1 MAQARQYTGVFE
13 GIDFPDYEYQ
23 HYPLM
28 MTKKG
33 EGSKTV
39 ENEDEEAEAA
49 NDGYVAPKVG
59 KPKSMTEGEV
69 EVLENRASDA
79 EARAADLEK
88 QLAVA
93 KAALAAKAQPAATP
107 AAPVKAVPTPAP
119 TPAK

>member
-33 EGSKTV
+33 EGSKIV
-39 ENEDEEAEAA
+39 ENEEEEAEAA
-49 NDGYVAPKVG
+49 ADGYVSPKVG

-69 EVLENRASDA
+69 EVLENRASEA
-79 EARAADLEK
+79 EAKAADLQK
-88 QLAVA
+88 QLDEA
-93 KAALAAKAQPAATP
+93 KAALAAKAQPAA
-107 AAPVKAVPTPAP
+107 AVAPKPTPAP
-119 TPAK
+119 LAK